1 MSGLQERALLV
12 QLSISQWSARKF
24 DRKVTKEVADSH
36 GVSTAAGRYNKAL
49 LPMSNL
55 LDAVHK
61 KATQIRTDYYQQT
74 LPWGI
79 DGTQVLPTANYVR
92 FMSEFRR
99 LRNDWELLV
108 NKFVSDYPRLKEQA
122 KISLGP
128 LFNDSDY
135 PHPSEIRDK
144 FRMDMAVF
152 PMPTSDFRVSISS
165 DELSRIQQD
174 VEERVTAAQSQAM
187 QEVWQRLF
195 NKVQHMA
202 EKLADPK
209 AIFRDSMV
217 ENARELCEL
226 LPRLNFADDPKLE
239 EMRQEVEVKLAKHH
253 PDSLRND
260 PILRR
265 DTAEEARRI
274 MAQMGS
280 WMNQGG
286 DS

>member
-1 MSGLQERALLV
+1 MNLTERALLV

-24 DRKVTKEVADSH
+24 DKKVTREVADSH
-36 GVSTAAGRYNKAL
+36 GVTTSAGRYNKAL
-49 LPMSNL
+49 LPMSNS
-55 LDAVHK
+55 LDAIHK
-61 KATQIRTDYYQQT
+61 LSTKIRTDYYNQT

-79 DGTQVLPTANYVR
+79 DGTQVLPTANYMT

-99 LRNDWELLV
+99 MKNEWQLLV
-108 NKFVSDYPRLKEQA
+108 DRFVYDYPRLKEQA
-122 KISLGP
+122 KINLGP
-128 LFNDSDY
+128 MFNDEDY
-135 PHPSEIRDK
+135 PHPSAVRDK
-144 FRMDMAVF
+144 FFMDMAVF

-174 VEERVTAAQSQAM
+174 VEERVTAAQHTAM

-195 NKVQHMA
+195 NKVQHIA
-202 EKLADPK
+202 DKLADPK

-239 EMRQEVEVKLAKHH
+239 EMRQEVESKLAKHH

-280 WMNQGG
+280 WMNQGNE
-286 DS
+286 